1 MHCFE
6 TLKTCWVPHTSPW
19 PTAEAAHAFQEPHH
33 NGQNKSPERGTL
45 GGLQMQVD
53 QVVDGS
59 LHRGGVLLMNLGA
72 RDWQEVAKLKK
83 TVWVGPGGRR
93 WLRR

>member
-1 MHCFE
+1 MVKIKAQRE
-6 TLKTCWVPHTSPW
+6 V
-19 PTAEAAHAFQEPHH
+19 
-33 NGQNKSPERGTL
+33 RL
-45 GGLQMQVD
+45 GGQQMQVD

-59 LHRGGVLLMNLGA
+59 LHRGGALLMNLGA